1 MGFTHHVWAWE
12 QEGLT
17 YAEKFTLLALADY
30 APEVGNP
37 NAGKCWASIP
47 NLAVKMGFSSG
58 SRRTVREA
66 LKGLEEKG
74 RVRVQGRLRPGT
86 KQQTTHLYTLLM
98 PKGYVIREK
107 DDTAEVGAISTD
119 VGAISTEGRGYQPHE
134 YTNEPTN
141 EPTTTPTPS
150 PLRDDEEKNPYAI
163 EASSTA
169 SEGSPG
175 ETEEHTT
182 ELRKL
187 LHGLI
192 DSTEYEYPVLADE
205 FIARF
210 EEIHG
215 AGNGINDAGDLFWN
229 KRYEERLHD
238 EVRAARAEKGQER
251 GLQYAAA
258 KWLSTF
264 TNHVNS

>member
-30 APEVGNP
+30 APEVGKKD
-37 NAGKCWASIP
+37 AGKCWASVP
-47 NLAVKMGFSSG
+47 NLAEKMGFSRG

-66 LKGLEEKG
+66 VKGLEEKG
-74 RVRVQGRLRPGT
+74 KVHVKGRLRPGT
-86 KQQTTHLYTLLM
+86 KQQTTHLYTILM

-107 DDTAEVGAISTD
+107 NDHAEVGAISTD

-141 EPTTTPTPS
+141 EPTTSPSPS

-163 EASSTA
+163 ERGSTA
-169 SEGSPG
+169 NEGKSDQ
-175 ETEEHTT
+175 TT
-182 ELRKL
+182 DHSIELRKM
-187 LHGLI
+187 LHNMI
-192 DSTEYEYPVLADE
+192 DSHEYEYSSLAEE
-205 FIARF
+205 FIERF
-210 EEIHG
+210 VEIHG
-215 AGNGINDAGDLFWN
+215 TGNGINDAEDLFWN
-229 KRYEERLHD
+229 KRYEDHLHD
-238 EVRAARAEKGQER
+238 EVRAARKEKGEER
-251 GLQYAAA
+251 GLQYGAA

-264 TNHVNS
+264 TNHVTA